1 MMKKLLVSTLL
12 LMGGMSMQA
21 QAAGSEALIKQ
32 NLQKVNARIQVE
44 SISEAPVKGMYEV
57 MLNTGEVLYSD
68 EKGEYFLLG
77 KLYQFSE
84 QEGFVDLTEQKQSA
98 LRKEALAKIP
108 AEQMIVYPPKGEV
121 KATVNVFTDVDCPY
135 CRKLHAEVPKLN
147 AMGVQVNYLAFPRQG
162 AGTAT
167 YRDMVSIWCATDAA
181 ARRKAMDLAK
191 NGGDLEAK
199 TCDDPV
205 LDQLQLGQNMGV
217 TGTPAIVLS
226 DGTLLPGYVPAAQL
240 AKTLELN

>member
-1 MMKKLLVSTLL
+1 MKKLLVSTLL

-77 KLYQFSE
+77 KLYQFRE

-108 AEQMIVYPPKGEV
+108 AEQIKKAGPDILFISSNFEYYGGSSSSGPAPPPTSPRV
-121 KATVNVFTDVDCPY
+121 RSP
-135 CRKLHAEVPKLN
+135 P
-147 AMGVQVNYLAFPRQG
+147 AFAPG
-162 AGTAT
+162 
-167 YRDMVSIWCATDAA
+167 
-181 ARRKAMDLAK
+181 ARRPPPPRAAWRAS
-191 NGGDLEAK
+191 GRLEMPEEAVA
-199 TCDDPV
+199 DADW
-205 LDQLQLGQNMGV
+205 
-217 TGTPAIVLS
+217 I
-226 DGTLLPGYVPAAQL
+226 
-240 AKTLELN
+240 